1 MSRDYVKELEQL
13 FQQLG
18 LTKVVYAENQV
29 LAHFAGSSYPRPDD
43 GEIYFGTEQT
53 KLVGI
58 ITHASTGLPTFS
70 LNVPEKGAFCYCNM
84 AKNVY
89 WYEHIENTLGFTTH
103 LKNPDKALPRLR
115 RLLGWSSSKGI
126 R

>member
-1 MSRDYVKELEQL
+1 MSQDYVKELEQL

-29 LAHFAGSSYPRPDD
+29 LAHFAGSSYPHPSD
-43 GEIYFGTEQT
+43 GDIYFGTEQT

-58 ITHASTGLPTFS
+58 ITHAFTGLPTFS
-70 LNVPEKGAFCYCNM
+70 LDVPEKGAFCYCNM
-84 AKNVY
+84 AGDVY
-89 WYEHIENTLGFTTH
+89 WYEKGENTLGFTIR
-103 LKNPDKALPRLR
+103 LRNPDKALPRLR
-115 RLLGWSSSKGI
+115 RLLGWSTSEGI